1 MWLGVGLC
9 LTFAV
14 TECAGGPSVLI
25 FVSLSTSGGVVLGL
39 P

>member
-1 MWLGVGLC
+1 MCLEVGLC

-14 TECAGGPSVLI
+14 AKCAGGPSVLI